1 MLPLIRLTIW
11 QLGLRR
17 CRCSKPSTA
26 GLTPLPAGAGG
37 RLSAWWGRFLSSWS
51 SSGPSFEDS
60 IPVRGGE
67 GGTWSYSSSGRC
79 RHLEGSFP
87 SVSRLSS
94 PWPSTGRWS
103 SASFAR
109 ASGLSRCGTS
119 FGLFTTLRSSPNTPA
134 GVYRGA
140 IRVLLTTVLPLVLLF
155 HFPVMVLVG
164 HGGMELLAYRLGVLG
179 GFCFS
184 AEASGGPGFVA
195 TAAPGDSGSSPR

>member
-1 MLPLIRLTIW
+1 MRNFFWLIYNL
-11 QLGLRR
+11 
-17 CRCSKPSTA
+17 A
-26 GLTPLPAGAGG
+26 
-37 RLSAWWGRFLSSWS
+37 
-51 SSGPSFEDS
+51 E
-60 IPVRGGE
+60 
-67 GGTWSYSSSGRC
+67 
-79 RHLEGSFP
+79 
-87 SVSRLSS
+87 
-94 PWPSTGRWS
+94 
-103 SASFAR
+103 FAKYP
-109 ASGLSRCGTS
+109 T
-119 FGLFTTLRSSPNTPA
+119 